1 MAVEQFLR
9 SNITNFHLYKEL
21 IKYYD
26 FPFNFRETTFL
37 VLDGQLPPFFYLVG
51 NKR

>member
-21 IKYYD
+21 VKYYD

-37 VLDGQLPPFFYLVG
+37 VRNEQLPQFFYLAG